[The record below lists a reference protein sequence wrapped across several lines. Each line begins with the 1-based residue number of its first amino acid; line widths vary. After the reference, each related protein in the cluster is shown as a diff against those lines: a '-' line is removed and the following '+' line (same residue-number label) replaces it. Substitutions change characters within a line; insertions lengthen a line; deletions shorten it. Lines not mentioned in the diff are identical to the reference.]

1 MPTYDLLIYGAYGYT
16 GELIAQEAQ
25 KKGLSMLLAGRD
37 AAKTQ
42 AIAQKMDC
50 EYRAFA
56 LDDKEALQEALA
68 QVKVVL
74 HCAGPFALTAAPMMA
89 ACLEAKKHYLDITGE
104 IEIFEYA
111 ASLHQ
116 AAEAAGIALMPG
128 VGFDVVPSDCL
139 AAFLKKQLPNATHLE
154 LAFMGLGGISRGT
167 ALTMAR
173 SAHKGGAIR
182 KEGRIVSVRA
192 AYEVKEIDYGMQ
204 KALSVT
210 IPWGDVSTAYY
221 STGIPN
227 IKVFTAQSPQNIRA
241 MKWSNYL
248 GWLLG
253 SSFMQKRMQKRI
265 AARVKG
271 PNEEKRE
278 RSRSFLWGEVR
289 EGDHKV
295 AAWLITPEGY
305 KLTAIT
311 AVMAAQ
317 KVLKGKYKDGF
328 STPSMAFGADFILD
342 VPGTE
347 RHLF

>member
-25 KKGLSMLLAGRD
+25 RKGLSMLLAGRD

-42 AIAQKMDC
+42 AIAQKLECD
-50 EYRAFA
+50 YRAFA
-56 LDDKEALQEALA
+56 LEDQEALYEA
-68 QVKVVL
+68 LGQVKVVL
-74 HCAGPFALTAAPMMA
+74 HCAGPFALTAAPMIA
-89 ACLEAKKHYLDITGE
+89 ACLACKKHYLDITGE

-139 AAFLKKQLPNATHLE
+139 AAFLKKELPGATHLE

-173 SAHKGGAIR
+173 NAHKGGAIR
-182 KEGRIVSVRA
+182 KEGRIVPVKA
-192 AYEVKEIDYGMQ
+192 AYEVKEIDYGME

-227 IKVFTAQSPQNIRA
+227 IKVFMAQSPQNIRA
-241 MKWSNYL
+241 MQWSNYL

-253 SSFMQKRMQKRI
+253 TSFMQKRMQKKI

-271 PNEEKRE
+271 PSEAKRE
-278 RSRSFLWGEVR
+278 SNRSFLWGEVQD
-289 EGDHKV
+289 GTHKV

-311 AVMAAQ
+311 AVLAAQ
-317 KVLKGKYKDGF
+317 KVLQGKFRSGF
-328 STPSMAFGADFILD
+328 NTPSMAFGADFILE